1 MNESECV
8 FKMEII
14 KTLEQFDQVTSH
26 GKNIV
31 VFSAEW
37 CGDCIFI
44 KPHLP
49 TIEMNFP
56 EWKFSFVNRD
66 DLILLCKDLDIY
78 GIPSFLAFVDGEI
91 VGRLVS
97 KDRKTP
103 PEIEAFI
110 KNLG

>member
-1 MNESECV
+1 
-8 FKMEII
+8 MEII
-14 KTLEQFDQVTSH
+14 KTLAQFEELTSG

-37 CGDCIFI
+37 CGDCIFL

-49 TIEMNFP
+49 VIEANFP
-56 EWKFSFVNRD
+56 EWKFSFVDRD
-66 DLILLCKDLDIY
+66 DLLELCKDLDIY
-78 GIPSFLAFVDGEI
+78 GIPSFLAFVNGQVI
-91 VGRLVS
+91 GRFVS

-110 KNLG
+110 RDLG

>member
-1 MNESECV
+1 
-8 FKMEII
+8 MEII
-14 KTLEQFDQVTSH
+14 KTLAQFEQTTET
-26 GKNIV
+26 GKHIV

-49 TIEMNFP
+49 TIEANFP
-56 EWKFSFVNRD
+56 AWQFSYVDRD
-66 DLILLCKDLDIY
+66 DHLALCKDLDIY
-78 GIPSFLAFVDGEI
+78 GIPSFLAFVDGEV
-91 VGRLVS
+91 VGRFVS

-110 KNLG
+110 RDLQ

>member
-1 MNESECV
+1 
-8 FKMEII
+8 MEMI
-14 KTLEQFDQVTSH
+14 KTLEQFEQVTSS
-26 GKNIV
+26 GKHIV

-49 TIEMNFP
+49 AIEANFP
-56 EWKFSFVNRD
+56 AWKFSFVDRD
-66 DLILLCKDLDIY
+66 DLIELCKDLDIY
-78 GIPSFLAFVDGEI
+78 GIPSFLAFNNGEV
-91 VGRLVS
+91 VGRFVS

-110 KNLG
+110 RDLG